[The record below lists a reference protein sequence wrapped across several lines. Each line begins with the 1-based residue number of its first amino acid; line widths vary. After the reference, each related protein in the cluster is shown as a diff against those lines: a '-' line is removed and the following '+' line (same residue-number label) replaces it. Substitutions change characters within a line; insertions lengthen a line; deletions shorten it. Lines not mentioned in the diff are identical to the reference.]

1 MKKYLCYSDVFLG
14 EDGYTILFYSKYNLL
29 TLEATVVLVESFNNP
44 INIKYKLEKKVLSK
58 ASIDYCEKHRASDIT
73 LRKFYQEIR
82 KAKTWMAGNI
92 IGH

>member
-1 MKKYLCYSDVFLG
+1 VVKGDN
-14 EDGYTILFYSKYNLL
+14 YTILLYSKYNLL
-29 TLEATVVLVESFNNP
+29 TLEAIVVLIELLDNP
-44 INIKYKLEKKVLSK
+44 INIKYKLEKRVLSK
-58 ASIDYCEKHRASDIT
+58 ASMNYYQKHRSSNIT